1 MKEGRKVMPGLKD
14 FLRKLSERERMLLF
28 GTVPLLV
35 FFLIY
40 QFGVY
45 PFVRSRE
52 RFRVENSEL
61 VTRLQELKSIAEKY
75 VAEKAYYDELGDVLK
90 EKKSLSVLTYLENIA
105 GELGIRG
112 GIEYI
117 RPKGSETKEGIT
129 SLGVEMKIDAIEVQK
144 LIMYLY
150 TIEER
155 RNGLTASNLRL
166 KPFFREKGK
175 VDVIVTV
182 TDVTAD

>member
-1 MKEGRKVMPGLKD
+1 
-14 FLRKLSERERMLLF
+14 
-28 GTVPLLV
+28 
-35 FFLIY
+35 
-40 QFGVY
+40 
-45 PFVRSRE
+45 
-52 RFRVENSEL
+52 
-61 VTRLQELKSIAEKY
+61 
-75 VAEKAYYDELGDVLK
+75 LK

-112 GIEYI
+112 NIEYI
-117 RPKGSETKEGIT
+117 RPKGRETKEGIT